1 MKNQEF
7 KNKLKTTVNPNITN
21 SNTTELLKALGL
33 FPLPENVEVT
43 ISSDNKYLNLR
54 LKDINVSANEHLLFQ
69 IPLKDTDL
77 SALQS
82 RDDYQEL
89 LNRYNTY
96 TNEYIDEIKNYA
108 IQERA
113 YIQQQFPDL
122 VFNIK
127 IRIKSYESY
136 LNKINKNITMKKSPY
151 INDIMAERII
161 LSSIGDC
168 QDEKKL
174 TKMCYEVAKALYDFR
189 INTNFRM
196 TADEANN
203 TAKTSKEYITKDY
216 ISHPKEN
223 GYQSLHLLMQ
233 NKKNSDFKYETQIR
247 TFEMEDASK
256 NNDKISHKEYK
267 PRILNDL
274 SVTRIP
280 LYSVITQ
287 FNDSSGNPII
297 IDAPFDTRFYHF
309 YNNTINSNN
318 ISTNNYEKKETIT
331 YENYKKELSELTEA
345 LGLSFKDIRARLRK
359 IDISKYIK
367 EKNSENS
374 EQSL

>member
-1 MKNQEF
+1 MQNPEF
-7 KNKLKTTVNPNITN
+7 KSRIRENINQNITT
-21 SNTTELLKALGL
+21 SKTEELLKTLGL

-54 LKDINVSANEHLLFQ
+54 LKDSNGSTEDHLLFQ
-69 IPLKDTDL
+69 ILLKGKDL

-82 RDDYQEL
+82 SEDYQEL
-89 LNRYNTY
+89 LDRYNTY

-113 YIQQQFPDL
+113 YIEKLFPNL
-122 VFNIK
+122 VFSIK

-136 LNKINKNITMKKSPY
+136 LNKVNKNITIGKSPY

-161 LSSIGDC
+161 ISSIDGS

-174 TKMCYEVAKALYDFR
+174 TQMCYKVAKALYDFR
-189 INTNFRM
+189 LNTNFRM
-196 TADEANN
+196 IPDEENN
-203 TAKTSKEYITKDY
+203 TAPTSKEYITKDY
-216 ISHPKEN
+216 IAHPKEN
-223 GYQSLHLLMQ
+223 GYKSLHLLMQ
-233 NKKNSDFKYETQIR
+233 NKKNKDFDYETQIR
-247 TFEMEDASK
+247 TFKMEDESK
-256 NNDKISHKEYK
+256 NDDKQSHKEYK

-287 FNDSSGNPII
+287 FKDNSGNPII
-297 IDAPFDTRFYHF
+297 IDAPIATRFYHF

-318 ISTNNYEKKETIT
+318 EYKKKKTIT
-331 YENYKKELSELTEA
+331 YKKFREELSELTEA
-345 LGLSFKDIRARLRK
+345 LGISFKDIRDKLRK

-367 EKNSENS
+367 EEVPRKSEPL
-374 EQSL
+374 SLS

>member
-7 KNKLKTTVNPNITN
+7 KNELKTTVNQNITN
-21 SNTTELLKALGL
+21 STELTKALGL
-33 FPLPENVEVT
+33 FPLPENVEVS

-54 LKDINVSANEHLLFQ
+54 LKDNNVSANDHLLFQ
-69 IPLKDTDL
+69 IPLKDTDF
-77 SALQS
+77 SALHS

-96 TNEYIDEIKNYA
+96 TNEYIDEVKNYA

-113 YIQQQFPDL
+113 YIQKQFPDL

-136 LNKINKNITMKKSPY
+136 LNKIKKNITMGKSPY

-196 TADEANN
+196 ISDDAHNIAPTP
-203 TAKTSKEYITKDY
+203 KEYITKDY
-216 ISHPKEN
+216 IAHPKEN
-223 GYQSLHLLMQ
+223 GYQSLHILME
-233 NKKNSDFKYETQIR
+233 NIKDSDFNYETQIR
-247 TFEMEDASK
+247 TFSMEDKSK
-256 NNDKISHKEYK
+256 NDDRISHKEYK
-267 PRILNDL
+267 PRLLNDL

-280 LYSVITQ
+280 LYSVITS
-287 FNDSSGNPII
+287 FNDSSGRPII
-297 IDAPFDTRFYHF
+297 IDAPFNTRFYHF
-309 YNNTINSNN
+309 YNNTIG
-318 ISTNNYEKKETIT
+318 STNDYKKEKTIT
-331 YENYKKELSELTEA
+331 YEKYKKELSELTEA
-345 LGLSFKDIRARLRK
+345 LGLSFKDIRSRLRK